1 MTRLFVRV
9 KAKGNGPEE
18 QWCRT
23 ASWAMCGIVRLC
35 ASRMNLRL
43 SPGKNLCVAK
53 KSEALAGQLE
63 LRSVSDMTFDF

>member
-1 MTRLFVRV
+1 
-9 KAKGNGPEE
+9 
-18 QWCRT
+18 
-23 ASWAMCGIVRLC
+23 MCGIVRLC